1 MTADQSNAPLLD
13 EANADFIQHHV
24 AINVATGGAGN
35 VPALTRA
42 LGCRVSPDR
51 KRVTVFVS
59 AARAGKLLEC
69 LRANGAIAAVF
80 SRPSTHQT
88 LQLKGVDAV
97 VAPVAD
103 GDRERLAAYRKSF
116 IEELLKIGFSQSY
129 AAAVISTLTDDAVG
143 VCFTPTAAFVATP
156 GPNAGQ
162 RLKA

>member
-1 MTADQSNAPLLD
+1 MTGDQSNTPLLD

-24 AINVATGGAGN
+24 AINLAARDAGN

-51 KRVTVFVS
+51 RRVTVFVS
-59 AARAGKLLEC
+59 PARAEKLLQC
-69 LRANGAIAAVF
+69 LPQNGAIAAVF

-97 VAPVAD
+97 AGPVSE
-103 GDRERLAAYRKSF
+103 GDRQRIAAYRDSF
-116 IEELLKIGFSQSY
+116 VEELLRIGHPPAF
-129 AAAVISTLTDDAVG
+129 AAAVISAFTDDAVG
-143 VCFTPTAAFVATP
+143 VTFTPTAAFVATP

-162 RLKA
+162 RLKG